1 MKKTKIN
8 TIDRYTILNRY
19 TTISMILK
27 VYQKECE
34 MLSYDFLVVSI

>member
-8 TIDRYTILNRY
+8 TIDRY